1 MLYLHGLGHFH
12 PENVITNRFLEDL
25 DIGTSN
31 DWVLERVGI
40 RERRTSLPLDY
51 IRETKNNDTRAAF
64 EASSYT
70 NAQTGAAAAR
80 QALVQAGIA
89 PEDIGLVI
97 SGSSAPDHVT
107 PSEAA
112 TVAAELE
119 IEATCLDINA
129 ACATFG
135 VQLSFLSRMRPE
147 TLPPYVLVVNP
158 ENLTR
163 CIDYS
168 DRNTAVLFGD
178 GSAAAVVSAAIPS
191 RLRLRESD
199 CASKPAS
206 WQKAII
212 PRTGYFQ
219 QDGNAVQGFAIRKMT
234 EAVRN
239 FQEKYEG
246 KKEGKEDGGNGR
258 RLLFVGHQANLS
270 VLNTVCEW
278 SAISDGCHWRN
289 VTMFGNTGCS
299 GAPAVVSQHWQ
310 DLEPGDCLV
319 MALVGAGLTWSTLM
333 WQMS

>member
-12 PENVITNRFLEDL
+12 PENVITNQFLEDL

-40 RERRTSLPLDY
+40 RERRTSLSLDY
-51 IRETKNNDTRAAF
+51 IRETKNSDTRAAF
-64 EASSYT
+64 EASTYT

-80 QALVQAGIA
+80 QALAQARIA

-107 PSEAA
+107 PAEAA

-119 IEATCLDINA
+119 IEATCFDINS

-135 VQLSFLSRMRPE
+135 VQLSFLNRMRPE
-147 TLPPYVLVVNP
+147 SLPPYVLVVNP

-178 GSAAAVVSAAIPS
+178 GSAAAVVSATIPS
-191 RLRLRESD
+191 RLRLLEGD
-199 CASKPAS
+199 CASKPSS
-206 WQKAII
+206 WQKAMI

-234 EAVRN
+234 ETVRT
-239 FQEKYEG
+239 FQETYEG
-246 KKEGKEDGGNGR
+246 RKDEEEDSR
-258 RLLFVGHQANLS
+258 RLLFVGHQANLG
-270 VLNTVCEW
+270 VLSTVCER
-278 SAISDGCHWRN
+278 SAIPDDCHWRN

-299 GAPAVVSQHWQ
+299 GAPTVVSQHWQ
-310 DLEPGDCLV
+310 DLKPGDCLI